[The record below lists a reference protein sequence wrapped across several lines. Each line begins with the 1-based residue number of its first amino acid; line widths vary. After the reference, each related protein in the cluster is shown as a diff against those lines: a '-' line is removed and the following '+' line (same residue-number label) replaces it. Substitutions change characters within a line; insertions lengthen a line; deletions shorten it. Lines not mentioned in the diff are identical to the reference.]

1 MKKPSPEKSM
11 KQNSP
16 SKVIKERT
24 PRSERGESPDAKKI
38 RSTPQTKTQSKVKM
52 VVSPPKFL
60 NEKAVAS
67 KNKNSSKGKKE
78 ESQSPPKMKKGKTP
92 LSK

>member
-1 MKKPSPEKSM
+1 
-11 KQNSP
+11 
-16 SKVIKERT
+16 
-24 PRSERGESPDAKKI
+24 
-38 RSTPQTKTQSKVKM
+38 M

-60 NEKAVAS
+60 NEKALAS

-78 ESQSPPKMKKGKTP
+78 ESQSPPKIKKGKTP